1 MEVGGRKRRPRVRI
15 RRECPLMDWDTSD
28 TTPVSARADMAA
40 GRRGKAQTQDL
51 ILMPDSDLFDPIVM
65 QAWCGVDM
73 AAARG
78 GRWAQLTH
86 RK

>member
-15 RRECPLMDWDTSD
+15 RRKCPLTDWDTSD
-28 TTPVSARADMAA
+28 TTPVYWR
-40 GRRGKAQTQDL
+40 GRTWRPVGEGRLRDL
-51 ILMPDSDLFDPIVM
+51 ILMPDTNLFDPIAM

-73 AAARG
+73 ATAKG